1 MSGALNSVLGPVGGF
16 IANTA
21 LNVASVA
28 FPPLAIANGL
38 GNLMAGAVGGAINGA
53 MDALT
58 KECGMPK
65 FIGGIV
71 KDIVSNLL
79 PQQMTTCPPMCGDFL
94 ADKVG
99 GKFAD
104 FAKQLMGDI
113 VDTVK
118 KYMGE
123 NEKNCRGGGGP
134 GGAAGAGKSWFVAL
148 MTALGEVQ
156 NKQAEKVQ
164 KLAGEVSESLGQSV
178 DGQKDPQG
186 AADLQKAQFDKMEE
200 FKAEAK
206 LQEIFANVTKA
217 VGDAIGNS
225 LATVARPQ

>member
-21 LNVASVA
+21 LNVAGAA

-38 GNLMAGAVGGAINGA
+38 GNLMATAVGGAITGA
-53 MDALT
+53 VDALS

-65 FIGGIV
+65 FIAGMV

-79 PQQMTTCPPMCGDFL
+79 PQHMTTCPPMCGSEL

-104 FAKQLMGDI
+104 FAKELMSDI
-113 VDTVK
+113 VDTAK
-118 KYMGE
+118 RYMGE
-123 NEKNCRGGGGP
+123 AEKNGKPGAGG
-134 GGAAGAGKSWFVAL
+134 GKSWFVAL

-156 NKQAEKVQ
+156 NKQAEKVT
-164 KLAGEVSESLGQSV
+164 KLAGEVSDSLGQSV
-178 DGQKDPQG
+178 DATKDPEG
-186 AADLQKAQFDKMEE
+186 AAKNQAAQFDKMEE

-206 LQEIFANVTKA
+206 LQEVFANVTKS